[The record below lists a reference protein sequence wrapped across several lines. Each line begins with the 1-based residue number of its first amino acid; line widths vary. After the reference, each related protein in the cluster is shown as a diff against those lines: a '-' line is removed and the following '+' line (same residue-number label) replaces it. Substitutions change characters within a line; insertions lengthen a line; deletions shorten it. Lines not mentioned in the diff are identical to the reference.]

1 MAFVA
6 FCCLGEEAISSYA
19 TLPELETPN
28 KIWPFRFLKGVHI
41 FIFFQTHI
49 YSVQVVQ
56 KLCVYIFIFF
66 KTQIYTHLRKS
77 ERVRVSRFAFRR
89 KWKSE
94 HTYENLN
101 G

>member
-41 FIFFQTHI
+41 FIFFQI
-49 YSVQVVQ
+49 ANLAVQ
-56 KLCVYIFIFF
+56 IFIFF
-66 KTQIYTHLRKS
+66 KTQI
-77 ERVRVSRFAFRR
+77 
-89 KWKSE
+89 
-94 HTYENLN
+94 
-101 G
+101 